1 MISVCRRSIWAL
13 LSRLVTLSSCHLVL
27 LFAVSGCTPRSAP
40 PVWLAHV
47 ATLSGSDKE
56 VGEAAARGIRLAVE
70 EINKNADQG
79 FGPPLKVIHSDTR
92 GKLDA
97 FESEAVRIVAV
108 NRVAFLLGGTTPDEV
123 ERLDRAHATVI
134 TPCGQRPRGGSDG
147 IYCTGISPSQ
157 RGKALARFAVQDLKA
172 DSVVLLY
179 DDRRDDLGGV
189 VEALAR
195 ELPLA
200 ASKDTPA
207 PSVRRLHFGK
217 DIKLG
222 DLVLSLDKA
231 PAKVLIFAGHAD
243 ELGVLGALQVPVI
256 FAGDEVSIRYLAGR
270 QGGLKALYWLTAFAT
285 GEDFPPASDFARRYK
300 AAFSDEA
307 DVHAALAYEDVKVL
321 YEALCRAKD
330 TLTVKRIREELD
342 KLKDFPGL
350 DGALSFTKER
360 QLARAAFVARLEGQS
375 AKTVKRVEPEN

>member
-1 MISVCRRSIWAL
+1 MISVLRSIWAAL
-13 LSRLVTLSSCHLVL
+13 GRFVSWSPCHLVL
-27 LFAVSGCTPRSAP
+27 LLAAAGCTTRSTP

-47 ATLSGSDKE
+47 ATLSGPDKE
-56 VGEAAARGIRLAVE
+56 AGESAARGIRLAVE
-70 EINKNADQG
+70 EINKNVEQG
-79 FGPPLKVIHSDTR
+79 LGPPLKVIHSDTR
-92 GKLDA
+92 GNLDA
-97 FESEAVRIVAV
+97 FESEAVRLVAV

-134 TPCGQRPRGGSDG
+134 APCGQRPRGGSDG

-172 DSVVLLY
+172 DSVVLVH
-179 DDRRDDLGGV
+179 DDRRDDLAGM

-200 ASKDTPA
+200 ANKDTPA

-217 DIKLG
+217 DQKLG
-222 DLVLSLDKA
+222 DLIQSLDKA
-231 PAKVLIFAGHAD
+231 PAKVLIFAGRAD
-243 ELGVLGALQVPVI
+243 DLGELGALQVPVI
-256 FAGDEVSIRYLAGR
+256 FAGDEVSTRYLAAR
-270 QGGLKALYWLTAFAT
+270 QGGLKTLYWLTSFAT
-285 GEDFPPASDFARRYK
+285 AEDLPRASDFAARYK
-300 AAFSDEA
+300 AAFSEEA

-350 DGALSFTKER
+350 DGALSFSKER
-360 QLARAAFVARLEGQS
+360 QLARAAFVLRLEGQS